1 MRVLAKGFKKSGNDI
16 YLKEHIEDLK
26 NVWCYLWNKIKGK
39 LHYSSEELNRI
50 FCIVKFC
57 IEKHDLGKVL
67 PAFQIKTL
75 ENFNYEPFDTS
86 LDVPHSIFSTF
97 FVKDEEMEQFKEI
110 FGKDTERIILSI
122 IAFHHWRESF
132 ERIINGDSSLF
143 ETAKKLCDDK
153 YFREKL
159 IENLRNEG
167 FADID
172 INKRVVKS
180 LAKGTRFLT
189 LVIPPYLNKFL
200 PLRLEVDDKIKKYWV
215 LSAGFLQRCDHFASF
230 CEETGENFC
239 NVEIDNISFEKIK
252 NNVSSKIGENA
263 WQIDK
268 INKNPDLL
276 NKNIILIA
284 PTGYGKT

>member
-39 LHYSSEELNRI
+39 LRYSSEELNRI

-132 ERIINGDSSLF
+132 EKIINGDSSLV

-172 INKRVVKS
+172 INERVVKS
-180 LAKGTRFLT
+180 LAKG
-189 LVIPPYLNKFL
+189 NKIF
-200 PLRLEVDDKIKKYWV
+200 DISN
-215 LSAGFLQRCDHFASF
+215 SA
-230 CEETGENFC
+230 
-239 NVEIDNISFEKIK
+239 IS
-252 NNVSSKIGENA
+252 
-263 WQIDK
+263 
-268 INKNPDLL
+268 
-276 NKNIILIA
+276 
-284 PTGYGKT
+284 